1 MRLLV
6 GILCVGTLL
15 TFVGQAQILRIAFDA
30 ADLKTLDPHYAAATM
45 DRAVVDMVFNG
56 LVRYRPGDIT
66 MFEPDL
72 AESWEVSTDGLTW
85 TFYLRKGVWV
95 HPFPEAPEGYEL
107 TSEDVVFS
115 LQKAADKDTSAYAGE
130 YVGMTFAA
138 VDSYTVQIILD
149 KPLSSWLFLPKVADY
164 AGGFIVPKRAYE
176 ALGSRFATNPVGT
189 GPFQFAEYVPSQ
201 KVRLVRN
208 EKYFRGA
215 PLLAGVEVWY
225 MPDVTARLSALVTGE
240 VHIIEGVREQAWVE
254 AVKRMPGVV
263 VDVFGP
269 GETEVLHLNM
279 SKDPISDLRVRQAIA
294 YAISREEVITAIG
307 ADVAEPLCAA
317 VPPYLAGGLTCAE
330 VAEKGL
336 LYELNLDLARN
347 LLAAAGYPQG
357 FEIGAYITERA
368 SYRKPF
374 ENVQAQLA
382 RVGIRLNITVVDHSS
397 FHTLIRQDVNPL
409 VHYEAWRPSADAF
422 LTRFYHSASIVV
434 TGAKPDTNFSHVTSV
449 DSLIE
454 AARYELDATRQAEL
468 WKEAQVQLLEELASY
483 PLYVLKFVFARSEK
497 VEYGYELKS
506 SLALYPQVTELTR
519 LK

>member
-1 MRLLV
+1 MRWLMGFV
-6 GILCVGTLL
+6 CVGVLL
-15 TFVGQAQILRIAFDA
+15 AFVGQAQILRIAFDA

-45 DRAVVDMVFNG
+45 DRAVVDMLFNG

-66 MFEPDL
+66 VFEPDL

-85 TFYLRKGVWV
+85 TFHLRRGVQV
-95 HPFPEAPEGYEL
+95 HPFPGAPEGYEL

-115 LQKAADKDTSAYAGE
+115 LHKAADKDRSAYAGE
-130 YVGMTFAA
+130 YVGMRFEA
-138 VDSYTVQIILD
+138 VDPYTVRIILD
-149 KPLSSWLFLPKVADY
+149 KALSPSLFLPKVADY
-164 AGGFIVPKRAYE
+164 AGGFIVPKGPYE
-176 ALGSRFATNPVGT
+176 ALGPRFATNPVGT
-189 GPFQFAEYVPSQ
+189 GPFQFAEYVPTQ

-208 EKYFRGA
+208 DRYFRGA

-225 MPDVTARLSALVTGE
+225 VPDVTARLSALVTGE
-240 VHIIEGVREQAWVE
+240 VHMIEGVREQAWVE
-254 AVKRMPGVV
+254 AVKRMSGVV

-279 SKDPISDLRVRQAIA
+279 SKDPVSDLRVRQAIA
-294 YAISREEVITAIG
+294 YALSREEVITAIG
-307 ADVAEPLCAA
+307 PDVAEPLCAA
-317 VPPYLAGGLTCAE
+317 VPPYLAGGLACAE

-336 LYELNLDLARN
+336 LYETNLELARN
-347 LLAAAGYPQG
+347 LLAAAGYPNG
-357 FEIGAYITERA
+357 FEISAYITERA

-434 TGAKPDTNFSHVTSV
+434 TGAKPDTNFSHVTAV
-449 DSLIE
+449 DGLIE
-454 AARYELDATRQAEL
+454 AARYELDPARQAEL
-468 WKEAQVQLLEELASY
+468 WKEAQVKLLEELASY

-497 VEYGYELKS
+497 VDYGYELKS